1 MSNPDV
7 HVCDTSLALSGS
19 GPRRVEEIGWCL
31 HDRDEWEGVSGTYW
45 QRKCVQWMTG
55 PQLCP
60 SHPLDFLYH
69 GEMRLWDLWLLIPD
83 LWLSA
88 SRCHVSPH
96 AGVALTCSQTRT
108 AESPAGVRQEICSFD
123 NTLEREGQSVSQTD
137 RETSFIAWLSPR
149 KIGF

>member
-1 MSNPDV
+1 MSNPDA

-31 HDRDEWEGVSGTYW
+31 HDRDEWESVVRIDRESVCSGW
-45 QRKCVQWMTG
+45 LALSSVPAIHWISRD
-55 PQLCP
+55 
-60 SHPLDFLYH
+60 HR
-69 GEMRLWDLWLLIPD
+69 EIRLWDLWLLIPD

-123 NTLEREGQSVSQTD
+123 NTLEREGQSVSQT
-137 RETSFIAWLSPR
+137 SFIAWLSPR